1 MKKKVLGLAL
11 IAISAFTFSSVAQTQ
26 ANVKKSATEQSKFN
40 KKQCDKQICNPFEG
54 MNLSDSQ
61 KEQLKKLNETR
72 RAQRTEKAKAHK
84 EQQKADRA
92 KRAEARKA
100 EKRAYL
106 QNVKS
111 IIGTENYVTYLENM
125 VINGDRHKGHK
136 GHKAM
141 RDGKKAIS
149 KPTTRMGR
157 KASAWK
163 EKASA
168 MAARSRVIHN

>member
-26 ANVKKSATEQSKFN
+26 ANVKNTATEQSKCD

-141 RDGKKAIS
+141 RDGNKGNFKADNKNGKKGFRMEGKGQRNGS
-149 KPTTRMGR
+149 K
-157 KASAWK
+157 KQSN
-163 EKASA
+163 S
-168 MAARSRVIHN
+168 

>member
-11 IAISAFTFSSVAQTQ
+11 IAISAFTFTSVAQTQ
-26 ANVKKSATEQSKFN
+26 ANVKDNTAKEQCKGN

-54 MNLSDSQ
+54 MNLSESQ

-72 RAQRTEKAKAHK
+72 RAQRTEKAKAQK
-84 EQQKADRA
+84 EQKNADRT

-106 QNVKS
+106 KDVKN
-111 IIGTENYVTYLENM
+111 IIGADNYVTYLENM
-125 VINGDRHKGHK
+125 VINGDKHKGHK

-141 RDGKKAIS
+141 RDGKKGNN
-149 KPTTRMGR
+149 KGFNKDGKKGFRMEGKGQR
-157 KASAWK
+157 NGNKKQSN
-163 EKASA
+163 S
-168 MAARSRVIHN
+168 